1 MKARHALAGFAV
13 LTVFA
18 LALGDMSAQRPDPWL
33 TLAAMGRGILSPDF
47 GDLAGLAQATGLTL
61 AFAFCG
67 VGLGAAAG
75 LALAPIYP
83 RVRILCVSVRA
94 VHELFW
100 ALLLLNI
107 TGISPLT
114 GVLAIALPYAGIFA
128 KVFAEYLEEADP
140 PAEAALP
147 RGLPAAIR
155 LIWVRIPQCLPQMR
169 TYTLYR
175 LECGLRSSAVLGF
188 VGLPT
193 LGFELESTFRQGL
206 YGEAVAVLL
215 IFLALI
221 LPMRRWVIWRLV
233 PLYLIASIVA
243 LALVDTP
250 PMGSG
255 ALMRFLNDIVPAP
268 VRTGADWSDWLHKV
282 FVEQAWPGAVNTL
295 VLSQIALAGAALLA
309 AVAFPAIVPRVA
321 GRFGALIGHG
331 VLVVL
336 RSIPEYMLAFVFVQ
350 IFGASMLPAVL
361 ALALHNGAII
371 AHLMGRQAGGVTLRP
386 DAPAGLTLW
395 AWELFPRLN
404 GTFWALC
411 LYRWEIILRES
422 AIMGLLGIA
431 TLGFYIQ
438 TGVQE
443 LRLDRVI
450 ALLLVSILLTF
461 AIDQVSRVLRRRMHL
476 GGDLRVEATRGR
488 GKGDV
493 TPSEA

>member
-13 LTVFA
+13 VTLIA
-18 LALGDMSAQRPDPWL
+18 ILLSDMTARRPDPWL
-33 TLAAMGRGILSPDF
+33 TLAAMGRGIITPDF
-47 GDLAGLAQATGLTL
+47 SDFTGLATATGLTL

-67 VGLGAAAG
+67 VGLGATVG
-75 LALAPIYP
+75 LLLAPIYA
-83 RVRILCVSVRA
+83 RVRMLCVSVRA

-107 TGISPLT
+107 TGISPIT

-140 PAEAALP
+140 AAEAALP
-147 RGLPAAIR
+147 RDLPAAIR

-206 YGEAVAVLL
+206 YGEATAVLL

-233 PLYLIASIVA
+233 PFYLLASIVA
-243 LALVDTP
+243 LSLFKSP
-250 PMGSG
+250 PMGTG
-255 ALMRFLNDIVPAP
+255 VLMRFLNDIVPAP
-268 VRTGADWSDWLHKV
+268 IRTGADWGSWLEKV
-282 FVEQAWPGAVNTL
+282 FVQQAWPGAVDTL

-321 GRFGALIGHG
+321 GRVGAVIGHG

-350 IFGASMLPAVL
+350 ILGASMLPAIL

-371 AHLMGRQAGGVTLRP
+371 AHLAGRQATGVVLRP
-386 DAPAGLTLW
+386 DAPRGLTLW
-395 AWELFPRLN
+395 AWELFPRMS

-461 AIDQVSRVLRRRMHL
+461 IIDQISRSLRRRMQL
-476 GGDLRVEATRGR
+476 GGALRVEATRGR
-488 GKGDV
+488 
-493 TPSEA
+493 S